1 MYSLIYSVYFQTSL
15 WFVFPLTF
23 GIGQQHTAQG
33 SQKLND
39 RKKNCRTKY
48 KWLIQS
54 SYCRKK
60 VFKKTDRI

>member
-39 RKKNCRTKY
+39 RKKTVE
-48 KWLIQS
+48 QS
-54 SYCRKK
+54 TSG
-60 VFKKTDRI
+60 